1 MKRIIIADDAALAR
15 MFTRKCLTIA
25 GLSDAE
31 FIEAENGAAVLN
43 LLSNVEPDLI
53 ITDLYMPELNGLEL
67 VRKLKEDN
75 IAQDVPIVVVTSA
88 GSAEQR
94 EELKELGVA
103 AILTKPINP
112 MAISQILAAVF
123 PDMEEDDNDAW

>member
-31 FIEAENGAAVLN
+31 FIEAENGAVVLK
-43 LLSNVEPDLI
+43 LLQNIEPDLI
-53 ITDLYMPELNGLEL
+53 LTDLYMPELNGLEL
-67 VRKLKEDN
+67 VRELNKLGKTES
-75 IAQDVPIVVVTSA
+75 IPIVVVTSA
-88 GSAEQR
+88 GSSEQR
-94 EELKELGVA
+94 EELKSLGVA

-112 MAISQILAAVF
+112 MAISQILNAIF
-123 PDMEEDDNDAW
+123 PQREVEDNDAW

>member
-25 GLSDAE
+25 GLTDTE
-31 FIEAENGAAVLN
+31 FIEAENGAVVLK
-43 LLSNVEPDLI
+43 LLKNIEPDLI
-53 ITDLYMPELNGLEL
+53 VTDLYMPELNGIEL
-67 VRKLKEDN
+67 VRELNNLGKTAT
-75 IAQDVPIVVVTSA
+75 IPIVVVTSA

-94 EELKELGVA
+94 EELKSLGVA

-112 MAISQILAAVF
+112 MAISQVLTAIF
-123 PDMEEDDNDAW
+123 PDMEEEDNDAW

>member
-31 FIEAENGAAVLN
+31 FIEAENGTAVVN
-43 LLSNVEPDLI
+43 LLTNVEPDLI

-67 VRKLKEDN
+67 VRKLKEEN

-123 PDMEEDDNDAW
+123 PDMEEDTNDAW